1 MKRRVFLASAIAAV
15 TGTTAPRAASRP
27 DIRPKPLPPRVV
39 ANRIVVHKMQRQLI
53 LWADDQV
60 LRTYSVALGFGEPGP
75 KRREGDGRTPEGR
88 YRIDGRNPNS
98 AFHLSL
104 HISYPEPHDIAAAR
118 AHGVPPGG
126 AIMIHGL
133 PRGRSWLG
141 RLHLLY
147 DWTAGCIAVTN
158 TEIEEIWRVVPDGT
172 PIEILA

>member
-1 MKRRVFLASAIAAV
+1 MKRRVFLASAFAAMSS
-15 TGTTAPRAASRP
+15 TTAARASSQP
-27 DIRPKPLPPRVV
+27 DIRPKPLPPGAV
-39 ANRIVVHKMQRQLI
+39 ADHILVHKTQRRLTLLTGGQALK
-53 LWADDQV
+53 
-60 LRTYSVALGFGEPGP
+60 TYPVALGFGEPGP

-104 HISYPEPHDIAAAR
+104 HISYPEPHDIAAAQAR
-118 AHGVPPGG
+118 GVPPGG

-133 PRGRSWLG
+133 PRGRGWLG

-158 TEIEEIWRVVPDGT
+158 SEIEEIWHAVPDGT
-172 PIEILA
+172 PIEIRA